1 MKETVSKHEF
11 VARLGL
17 IRPDNFSYEGRE
29 VLWSY
34 LDQLETDMGE
44 EMEFDPI
51 SICCEYAE
59 DTIENIISYYGIED
73 KDLETWE
80 DKKDE
85 VLRFLEDNTSVCGM
99 TDQLT
104 VVYQQF

>member
-51 SICCEYAE
+51 AFCCEYAE

-85 VLRFLEDNTSVCGM
+85 VLMFLEDNTSVCGM
-99 TDQLT
+99 TDKLT